1 MRVLKLVKNIF
12 EKIKIEAPLQGVDT
26 EICITDEYLSLS
38 YGRSFIQKKD
48 IKNDS
53 SDTSSRGARVSTRRR
68 VRNRR

>member
-1 MRVLKLVKNIF
+1 MRVLRLVKNIF

-53 SDTSSRGARVSTRRR
+53 GDTSSGGADVSTRRR
-68 VRNRR
+68 VRHRR